1 MKRIAFITAILCSC
15 GLLFGCNS
23 EESSRFSKLSDY
35 KGTESES
42 IEMKIDE
49 KTLSPDGF
57 TLNIVNNTSEE
68 GGYGM
73 DYLIEQKRDG
83 KWYSSEDEQSF
94 TALGVKLDPN
104 GENDFDVKLD
114 KPLEK
119 GKYRIIKSFNVSSEE
134 IECAEEFT
142 LS

>member
-1 MKRIAFITAILCSC
+1 MKRIAFITALLCSC

-23 EESSRFSKLSDY
+23 KESSRFSKPSNF

-57 TLNIVNNTSEE
+57 MLNIVNNTSEE
-68 GGYGM
+68 GSYGM

-83 KWYSSEDEQSF
+83 KWYSSEDEWYF
-94 TALGVKLDPN
+94 IALGVILDPK

-119 GKYRIIKSFNVSSEE
+119 GEYRIIKSFNFSSEE
-134 IECAEEFT
+134 IECAEEFK